1 MTSSDRPDGFDSPSP
16 SGPSPSQGGQGYRP
30 PSPPGQ
36 GFQPPPGAR
45 QFSISFP
52 HEDAAL
58 SQEPPSAE
66 AAAAPA
72 YASALSDVPEALLD
86 AKAHLA
92 EHLVGQAAAA
102 PDSVSAQAADA
113 FSGLGNVQGVAVG
126 VSDGDIATGGPPG
139 APCLVVYLGEPASS
153 DQVQALVAE
162 AAGVSA
168 SALAESVPTRGV
180 RVGIIDAQPHRFR
193 ARPQAPAGVSV
204 GHPKVT
210 AGTIGAF
217 VTGRSAPRDNRM
229 LMLSN
234 NHVLANVNEAAFG
247 DPILQPGPM
256 DGGVNPADQV
266 GVLDRFVTLNFGGT
280 NYVDCATA
288 WCWPDRVRPEQVYL
302 SGGNPQYF
310 RMGSEPILPAV
321 NMAVTKSGRTTQVT
335 TGRITG
341 ISGPTNVRYPNGRTA
356 HFEEVISITG
366 FTGSFSDGGDSGS
379 CIMTNDTAHRPVGLL
394 FAGGFGTTFAIRI
407 DRVLDALEIRFL

>member
-1 MTSSDRPDGFDSPSP
+1 MTSEAGPQGFE
-16 SGPSPSQGGQGYRP
+16 SPSQGGQGDNP
-30 PSPPGQ
+30 PSLPSR
-36 GFQPPPGAR
+36 GFQPPPGDR
-45 QFSISFP
+45 RFSISFTQ
-52 HEDAAL
+52 ENAVL
-58 SQEPPSAE
+58 SQEPPRAE

-72 YASALSDVPEALLD
+72 HASALADVPPALLD
-86 AKAHLA
+86 AKAHL
-92 EHLVGQAAAA
+92 EGHLRGQAGAAA
-102 PDSVSAQAADA
+102 SAQAADA
-113 FSGLGNVQGVAVG
+113 FSGMGNVQGVAVG
-126 VSDGDIATGGPPG
+126 VSNGDIATGAPPG
-139 APCLVVYLGEPASS
+139 APCLVVYLAEQASS
-153 DQVQALVAE
+153 DQVQALVAQ

-168 SALAESVPTRGV
+168 SALADSVPTRGV
-180 RVGIIDAQPHRFR
+180 RVGIIDAQPHRYR

-204 GHPKVT
+204 GHFKIT

-234 NHVLANVNEAAFG
+234 NHVLANVNDAAFG
-247 DPILQPGPM
+247 DAVLQPGPA

-266 GVLDRFVTLNFGGT
+266 GVLDRFVTINFGGT

-288 WCWPDRVRPEQVYL
+288 WCWPDRVRTEQVYL

-310 RMGSEPILPAV
+310 RMDSDPIVPVV

-335 TGRITG
+335 TGRITSV
-341 ISGPTNVRYPNGRTA
+341 SGTANVSYNGRIA
-356 HFEEVISITG
+356 HFEEVISIAG

-394 FAGGFGTTFAIRI
+394 FAGGGGTTFAIRV
-407 DRVLDALEIRFL
+407 DRVLDALDIRFL